1 MSSCCVLGARYFAH
15 DWFFYLQVSPPFC
28 LWGLREPENFSHFPK
43 NPGEDGSCVWFPD
56 HFFFPP
62 PFIFEMSESFLQYF
76 SVSGQAEGQNGQTFL
91 ILWRLPVW
99 WKAAHLVEE
108 CPSWGLR
115 MGGPYAVCDSA
126 QPKQDSSYEY
136 LPSLHPGLNENKN

>member
-56 HFFFPP
+56 HFFFPTTLYIWNEWIISSV
-62 PFIFEMSESFLQYF
+62 FLSFRTGRRTEWADVSH
-76 SVSGQAEGQNGQTFL
+76 SVKAASLVEGCPSSGRMPILGNQNGRSLCCVWLCPTKTGFFL
-91 ILWRLPVW
+91 WVFAITSSR
-99 WKAAHLVEE
+99 
-108 CPSWGLR
+108 
-115 MGGPYAVCDSA
+115 A
-126 QPKQDSSYEY
+126 QWE
-136 LPSLHPGLNENKN
+136 